1 MSPSIDL
8 LDFYMQ
14 PAPMSAAGRHV
25 ACLDL
30 LPDDLP
36 VLVRIVQ
43 GLVLHEF
50 TAWVLHGVKV
60 PEARRQESH
69 LRSVEQMLGRILQLD
84 DRPLYL
90 ARPAPL
96 RLVGVC
102 HHFALLLVAM
112 LRAKG
117 IPARAR
123 WGFGAYFN
131 PPCFEDHVVCETWLA
146 REARW
151 TLVEAQIDEAWQ
163 AQPGFDFDILDVSP
177 DRFLVAADAW
187 TRCRAGL
194 NDPSQFGIFAG
205 NLRGQWFIAR
215 SLLKD
220 AAALVKQESL
230 PWDVWG
236 AMPHP
241 GEILDHEQLA
251 FFDHLADLTRSPDD
265 SLPELRKLFSNDR
278 RAAIPA
284 TVYNAVT
291 ERQEAFEPN
300 ALTR

>member
-1 MSPSIDL
+1 MRSSDGA
-8 LDFYMQ
+8 LDYY
-14 PAPMSAAGRHV
+14 ARAASMSAAGRH
-25 ACLDL
+25 AARLDL

-50 TAWVLHGVKV
+50 TAWVLYSVKV

-69 LRSVEQMLGRILQLD
+69 LRSVEQMLDRILELD
-84 DRPLYL
+84 ARPLHL

-131 PPCFEDHVVCETWLA
+131 PPYFEDHVVCETWLA

-151 TLVEAQIDEAWQ
+151 VLVEAQVDEAWQ

-177 DRFLVAADAW
+177 DRFLVAAEAW
-187 TRCRAGL
+187 SRCRSGL
-194 NDPSQFGIFAG
+194 SDPSRFGIFEG
-205 NLRGQWFIAR
+205 DLRGQWFIAR
-215 SLLKD
+215 SLMKD
-220 AAALVKQESL
+220 AAALVKQETL

-236 AMPHP
+236 AMPRP
-241 GEILDHEQLA
+241 GEILDREQLA
-251 FFDHLADLTRSPDD
+251 FFDQLADLTRSPDPD
-265 SLPELRKLFSNDR
+265 LAQLRRLFAGDR
-278 RAAIPA
+278 RVAIPA

-291 ERQEAFEPN
+291 GREEAFEPQ
-300 ALTR
+300 AQMQ